1 MKYCQNCGNVMEDT
15 AVFCG
20 RCGKQADAA
29 VKPTVASGVSNKK
42 PMGIYV
48 YGTLSVLSIVLVLVL
63 LVTAFK
69 NAIEV
74 VTHSNKDI
82 EPTEYSENSVIGDYV
97 NLNIIAATKCYVSY
111 FEYEDGTVEEINT
124 FCLAYDSNGNM
135 VLLKVPCD
143 YYNALLT
150 ELPDAIEMYQ
160 DGKAPEFPVEH
171 SAVGIVNVI
180 DSELYREKA
189 DELPKDI
196 VEIDILEDY
205 LKYNTDDEKSNAFIS
220 FITSAIVI
228 AAGYHCI
235 LEYRKRKTFF
245 DDHGNYNE
253 IKKQATENCKYSDG
267 VVFTDGYYLL
277 PSSKSADIVRL
288 DEILCMYQKMKVRIV
303 FRFLKVGVINERCF
317 IVINKYGMKLQ
328 YKYPASHEERLL
340 NTISV
345 LAPLCPRAVVGYTN
359 ENLAY
364 IKNNSVKKRG
374 KAK

>member
-1 MKYCQNCGNVMEDT
+1 MKYCQNCGNVMDET
-15 AVFCG
+15 AVCCG

-29 VKPTVASGVSNKK
+29 VKQAVASGVSNKK

-48 YGTLSVLSIVLVLVL
+48 YGTLSALSIVLALVL

-74 VTHSNKDI
+74 VAYSNKYI
-82 EPTEYSENSVIGDYV
+82 EPTEYSENSIIGDYV

-111 FEYEDGTVEEINT
+111 FENEDGTVEEINT
-124 FCLAYDSNGNM
+124 FCLAYDSNGNK

-196 VEIDILEDY
+196 VEIDILEDS
-205 LKYNTDDEKSNAFIS
+205 LKYNTDDEKSNAFSS
-220 FITSAIVI
+220 FIVSAIVI
-228 AAGYHCI
+228 AVGYHCI

-253 IKKQATENCKYSDG
+253 IKKQAIENCKYSDG

-277 PSSKSADIVRL
+277 SSSKSADAVRL
-288 DEILCMYQKMKVRIV
+288 DEILCMYQKMKARIV
-303 FRFLKVGVINERCF
+303 FRFLKVGAINERCF

-328 YKYPASHEERLL
+328 YKYPTNQEERLL

-345 LAPLCPRAVVGYTN
+345 LAPLCPRAVVGYTD

-364 IKNNSVKKRG
+364 IKNNTVKKRG
-374 KAK
+374 KTK